1 MPASISPFVPRPS
14 SGAPTRPTPA
24 EHRPLWDSPRRLL
37 VGIALLAGALA
48 GILTVASRSAASP
61 DFLSEFVLYAL
72 LAADLTMLVALLFVL
87 ARHIVKLVVERR
99 RGRPF
104 ASLRGK
110 LVALLLGMTLAPAV
124 LVLAVGSEIIRTN
137 MDRWF
142 TAPMDEVLAA
152 ANELVGDY
160 RRERQAQVNR
170 HAERVARGLVS
181 VDLTAQ
187 DQRALR
193 DRLLSDLALSRD
205 ITLQVYRVAPLSG
218 SESELVPVFDVAG
231 NTLPVGYS
239 RDTADRLA
247 AKALTG
253 ADELRVEQRLADDTA
268 LLHAAATVN
277 VEDGR
282 PVGVVVATDVVTGA
296 IVARSRQMTSAYE
309 QYSQLRVLKRPL
321 TGVYLSFFL
330 MVTLMILVGALWMGV
345 YLAKR
350 ITRPVQLL
358 AAAAREI
365 GAGHL
370 DQRI

>member
-1 MPASISPFVPRPS
+1 
-14 SGAPTRPTPA
+14 
-24 EHRPLWDSPRRLL
+24 
-37 VGIALLAGALA
+37 
-48 GILTVASRSAASP
+48 
-61 DFLSEFVLYAL
+61 
-72 LAADLTMLVALLFVL
+72 
-87 ARHIVKLVVERR
+87 
-99 RGRPF
+99 
-104 ASLRGK
+104 
-110 LVALLLGMTLAPAV
+110 MTLAPAV

-187 DQRALR
+187 DQRTLR

-309 QYSQLRVLKRPL
+309 QVQPIASAQASADWGVSVVLLDGHAHDSRRRAVDGGVSGETHHAASAAPGGGGSRDWRWPPGSADL
-321 TGVYLSFFL
+321 TRERRRARRAGGGV
-330 MVTLMILVGALWMGV
+330 
-345 YLAKR
+345 
-350 ITRPVQLL
+350 
-358 AAAAREI
+358 
-365 GAGHL
+365 
-370 DQRI
+370 